1 MDNSKYTNG
10 EVSQVTVGE
19 FVDGEFFI
27 KIDND
32 NLNAY
37 LTCLP
42 AMGGCEVTPETI
54 LKEARDGGVSIDI
67 DMKAVERA
75 ISESGE
81 NVLIASGKAAVD
93 GADSTFESLVQE
105 MKEHVPQINEEGIA
119 DFRNLGGIL
128 VVHKGDPLMRRLP
141 AGLGEPGLLLSG
153 QPLPAKV
160 GKMIDFSVDL
170 EGAEIH
176 PEDKDLL
183 IAKIDGCPRI
193 VENGV
198 RVDPVYTI
206 RNVDLHSGNIDFL
219 GTVNVTGDVKSGM
232 TIKADGDIHIRGS
245 VVGVVLIAKGDVA
258 VMGGII
264 GHNER
269 TDSAHAINAR
279 VECNGSCSAKF
290 TQNARITAGKSIYI
304 RDFTMMSKLVA
315 AEEVIVGDDSHT
327 GQIIGG
333 FTTAGLLIQGGII
346 GSPTR
351 SRTVVATRT
360 SDILLARMGSISE
373 SMDNAKAKFN
383 KINKLLDLATMKPGR
398 VSENNIEMA
407 KLEIAK
413 IEAEIERIKEEEADL
428 KKDILVS
435 RGAHITAKK
444 RFLDGVEVKIGPKGA
459 KITSDKE
466 RGTYRLKDDDL
477 KYD

>member
-1 MDNSKYTNG
+1 MDNSKNTGG

-19 FVDGEFFI
+19 IVDGEFFI
-27 KIDND
+27 QTDND
-32 NLNAY
+32 QLNAY

-42 AMGGCEVTPETI
+42 AVGGCEVTPEGV
-54 LKEARDGGVSIDI
+54 LKEARDTGINIDI
-67 DMKAVERA
+67 DMEAVERA
-75 ISESGE
+75 IRESGE
-81 NVLIASGKAAVD
+81 NILIASGKAAVD

-105 MKEHVPQINEEGIA
+105 MKEHVPQINEEDIA
-119 DFRNLGGIL
+119 DFHDLGGIL

-141 AGLGEPGLLLSG
+141 ADLGEPGLMLSG
-153 QPLPAKV
+153 EPLPSKM
-160 GKMIDFSVDL
+160 GKRIDFYGDL
-170 EGAEIH
+170 EGVEID
-176 PEDKDLL
+176 PEDEDLL
-183 IAKIDGCPRI
+183 IATIDGCPRI
-193 VENGV
+193 VENGM

-232 TIKADGDIHIRGS
+232 TIKAEGDIHIRGS
-245 VVGVVLIAKGDVA
+245 VVGVVLIAKGDIIV
-258 VMGGII
+258 VGGII

-269 TDSAHAINAR
+269 TESAHAINAR
-279 VECNGSCSAKF
+279 VECDGSCSAKF
-290 TQNARITAGKSIYI
+290 TQNAHITAGKSIYV

-360 SDILLARMGSISE
+360 SDVLLARMGSISE
-373 SMDNAKAKFN
+373 SMDTAKTKLN
-383 KINKLLDLATMKPGR
+383 KINKLLDLAAIKPDR

-407 KLEIAK
+407 KLERTR
-413 IEAEIERIKEEEADL
+413 IEAEIEKIKEDEAEL

-444 RFLDGVEVKIGPKGA
+444 RFLDGVEVKIGPKGT

-466 RGTYRLKDDDL
+466 RGTYRLKNDDL